1 MAAGWEESFGKSHHV
16 KRKKRNFK
24 FLNVLLTNTRREKK
38 LDFQLCHLVSLR
50 RVTQLPILMPSPKRV
65 AQKDWFPST
74 QEWDEFL
81 DFSRMSIPQQDVVLK
96 RLVENL
102 LRNSGNHLILWLVI
116 TLSAGIFWNRRILV
130 SLTLLALCA
139 FFGQVFFT
147 TATMADA
154 SLRLYDK
161 NSCNDSVPIS
171 AKVVFPLNTHMSWV
185 VFYLALTQALIF
197 IFSTVISS

>member
-1 MAAGWEESFGKSHHV
+1 
-16 KRKKRNFK
+16 
-24 FLNVLLTNTRREKK
+24 
-38 LDFQLCHLVSLR
+38 
-50 RVTQLPILMPSPKRV
+50 MPSPKRV
-65 AQKDWFPST
+65 TQKDWFPST

-81 DFSRMSIPQQDVVLK
+81 DFSRMSIPRQDVVLK

-102 LRNSGNHLILWLVI
+102 LRNSGNHLVLWLVM

-171 AKVVFPLNTHMSWV
+171 AKVVFSLDTHMSWV
-185 VFYLALTQALIF
+185 VFYLALTRALIF
-197 IFSTVISS
+197 IFSTVTSS